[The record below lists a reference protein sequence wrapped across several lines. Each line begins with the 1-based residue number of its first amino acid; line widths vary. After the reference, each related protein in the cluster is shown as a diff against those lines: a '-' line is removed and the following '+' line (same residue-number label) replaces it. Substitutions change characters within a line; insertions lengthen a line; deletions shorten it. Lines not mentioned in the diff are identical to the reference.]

1 MQKLVRVKTHF
12 GSMKNVT
19 EKCPIELEK
28 IQLVT
33 KLWVGLLQLC
43 ISYGYESFCMMLK
56 FNMPHH
62 CIWFGMCKNSWFCHT
77 E

>member
-33 KLWVGLLQLC
+33 KL
-43 ISYGYESFCMMLK
+43 
-56 FNMPHH
+56 
-62 CIWFGMCKNSWFCHT
+62 
-77 E
+77 